1 MAVEGVE
8 GGKKEEKMDEEDAE
22 TEKAPVEEEKR
33 PAEPE
38 LALDEDKEKDVVPP
52 VIIKGKGDIMIN
64 PKEKVSK
71 ESKNLLAQKRGRQGK
86 RVPIQL
92 GPKKE
97 KKIHNPTKFQ
107 EILNKVEKLPLITQ
121 EIVQQTAKEMNYK
134 LDNLSI
140 KFFTDLGQARVSIK
154 KFGLPS
160 HICKEPFH
168 FFCTSDFYKSYLRG
182 GLKVLTDD
190 KLILQAYQAFNFSST
205 LKKYQP
211 YCEYCNLEKYSFVS
225 DNIVKITDVGSGYV
239 QDFNP
244 NIAIIINETL
254 NDSGIAKI
262 MTEVNKRDVGT
273 MALLEYGLL
282 NGEKINFFKTD
293 LGLFAGQNTLEN
305 LLKAGKQVRVVNSK
319 NKLKDGLRY
328 IKTNGDIATYVNII
342 DIKPTDFAPSVLMVY
357 PQLTY
362 FTMFF
367 ESTLDLNQVFKVVAS
382 KLVGKEVKGI
392 EYLNFPPNAIFWD
405 NVGSYVQLLGLI
417 NLIYKPA
424 LSSQIAELID
434 IYNGYRDVFKGWKT
448 VYKLFES
455 IITGFYDTVTT
466 KLSIDG
472 ITRLDSKTA
481 DFISH
486 YNYLKRNESFE
497 KLRRFLSMVPN
508 GICMNN
514 FALTN
519 LPLEVAYALRR
530 LISILRLGKT
540 DNEMTEIVEMFRTI
554 GIYCTRVFY
563 GGQYEMI
570 PKIRS
575 PAAFLGGVAGD
586 MDNETL
592 RENIDYLLKSYKRSD
607 EAEGAEDG
615 PVIEYDEMDNLVDVA
630 LDNSNRRI
638 DDKFLNSNFH
648 RIKEK
653 IKADGAL
660 MSSLRTEIT
669 ELLRDGVT
677 KDEIKANYHFLDN
690 PIFSGYIKA
699 FKKIEKVFRKK
710 KKGSKVSAR
719 EIADVIKIDPKMAE
733 KLRKKRLLK
742 KSLGRKKI
750 NELKEKGEEKKNI
763 EDLKP
768 ESVVVLD
775 KDAVIDAVGEDE
787 GAGAVKEVVD
797 EAKEVLVKKDE

>member
-8 GGKKEEKMDEEDAE
+8 GGKKEEEKMDEEDAE
-22 TEKAPVEEEKR
+22 TEKAPVEEKKPE
-33 PAEPE
+33 EPG
-38 LALDEDKEKDVVPP
+38 LALDEDKEKDVIPP
-52 VIIKGKGDIMIN
+52 VVIKGRGDIVIN
-64 PKEKVSK
+64 PKENISK
-71 ESKNLLAQKRGRQGK
+71 ESKSLLAQKRGRKGK

-97 KKIHNPTKFQ
+97 KKVHNPTKFQ
-107 EILNKVEKLPLITQ
+107 EILNKVEKLPLITPD
-121 EIVQQTAKEMNYK
+121 IVKQTANDMNYK
-134 LDNLSI
+134 LDDRSI
-140 KFFTDLGQARVSIK
+140 KFFTDLGLARVSIK

-190 KLILQAYQAFNFSST
+190 KLVLQAYLAFNFSSD

-211 YCEYCNLEKYSFVS
+211 YCEYCNLERYSFVS
-225 DNIVKITDVGSGYV
+225 DNIVKITNIGSGYV

-244 NIAIIINETL
+244 NMAIIINDPLT
-254 NDSGIAKI
+254 DAGIATVKTAI
-262 MTEVNKRDVGT
+262 NNRDVGT

-282 NGEKINFFKTD
+282 NGEKINFFKNE
-293 LGLFAGQNTLEN
+293 LGIFAGKETLDN
-305 LLKAGKQVRVVNSK
+305 LLQASKKISVVNSK
-319 NKLKDGLRY
+319 NKLKDGLKY

-342 DIKPTDFAPSVLMVY
+342 DIKPTDFAPAVLMVH

-367 ESTLDLNQVFKVVAS
+367 ESTLDLNQVFKVVAE
-382 KLVGKEVKGI
+382 KLVKKEVKGI
-392 EYLNFPPNAIFWD
+392 EYLNFPPNSIFWD
-405 NVGSYVQLLGLI
+405 NVGSYAQLLGLI
-417 NLIYKPA
+417 NLIYRPA
-424 LSSQIAELID
+424 LSSQITELID

-472 ITRLDSKTA
+472 ITRLDTKTA

-486 YNYLKRNESFE
+486 YNYLKRNETFE
-497 KLRRFLSMVPN
+497 KLRKFLSMVPN
-508 GICMNN
+508 GTCMNN

-519 LPLEVAYALRR
+519 MPLEVAYALRR
-530 LISILRLGKT
+530 LIAILRLGKT

-554 GIYCTRVFY
+554 GIYCTRVFF

-607 EAEGAEDG
+607 EGKEEDG

-630 LDNSNRRI
+630 LDNSNRHI
-638 DDKFLNSNFH
+638 NDKFLNSNFH

-690 PIFSGYIKA
+690 PIFSNYIIA

-710 KKGSKVSAR
+710 KKTGKVNAR

-733 KLRKKRLLK
+733 KLRKKRILK
-742 KSLGRKKI
+742 KTLGKKKI
-750 NELKEKGEEKKNI
+750 KELKEKGEEKKNI

-768 ESVVVLD
+768 ESVVVID
-775 KDAVIDAVGEDE
+775 KDAVIDAVGEDGGE
-787 GAGAVKEVVD
+787 GAVKEVVD
-797 EAKEVLVKKDE
+797 EAKEVLAKKEE